1 MKYYIKKLS
10 KQDKSRTMVLNK
22 EAVTNFFNLSLLKR
36 DDEATINIIY
46 SGNENYENIR
56 IVLKQDYRIFIDRN
70 LFNIEDIAIFEKN
83 DSDGTVKY
91 RFNVISTNSIYYNE
105 YVNILANSYTFLDKR
120 YQLIV
125 DKLAKIE
132 KENIDNENKTS
143 IASLEYKIFKKLYR
157 KKQGTFRKQLLLL
170 YDNKCAISNYDA
182 QEGLEAAH
190 IDAFSNEGN
199 NDIDNGIIL
208 RSDLHDL
215 FDRQLLKINPNTFK
229 VEIDKSINNTKYRIY
244 HDIKLNSRND
254 GKYPN
259 KNFLTTKYN
268 Q

>member
-105 YVNILANSYTFLDKR
+105 YV
-120 YQLIV
+120 
-125 DKLAKIE
+125 
-132 KENIDNENKTS
+132 
-143 IASLEYKIFKKLYR
+143 
-157 KKQGTFRKQLLLL
+157 
-170 YDNKCAISNYDA
+170 
-182 QEGLEAAH
+182 
-190 IDAFSNEGN
+190 
-199 NDIDNGIIL
+199 
-208 RSDLHDL
+208 
-215 FDRQLLKINPNTFK
+215 P
-229 VEIDKSINNTKYRIY
+229 
-244 HDIKLNSRND
+244 
-254 GKYPN
+254 
-259 KNFLTTKYN
+259 
-268 Q
+268 